1 MVRHVAAALD
11 PLMFVGLVLL
21 ALLAVLSWLTRRVR
35 GGPLGTGAGR
45 ERLALTA
52 QHTVQVIEIA
62 GVRLLVGTGP
72 SGAPRV
78 LATLGEVDLSASKPE
93 PEPPMARPW
102 AELLGRLGVEGGR

>member
-1 MVRHVAAALD
+1 MVRDVAAAVD
-11 PLMFVGLVLL
+11 PLTFVGLVLL

-35 GGPLGTGAGR
+35 GGSLGAGLGR

-78 LATLGEVDLSASKPE
+78 LATLGAVELVESTEQPELSLG
-93 PEPPMARPW
+93 RPW
-102 AELLGRLGVEGGR
+102 AELLGRFGVEGGR

>member
-1 MVRHVAAALD
+1 MVRDMGAAVD
-11 PLMFVGLVLL
+11 PLTFVGLVLL

-35 GGPLGTGAGR
+35 GGALGTSVGR

-78 LATLGEVDLSASKPE
+78 LATLGEVELSESRLE
-93 PEPPMARPW
+93 PELSMGRPW
-102 AELLGRLGVEGGR
+102 AELLGRFGAVGGR